1 MKSNRNTNTNI
12 SMRVNRNIGTGMDAK
27 LSQQMNT
34 PADAGSGRT
43 LIWGCAIA
51 IIGFLAWASW
61 AELDQITRA
70 NGQVIASS
78 RNQVIQA
85 SEGGVLAELP
95 VREGALIKRGQ
106 LLARFDKT
114 KAESSYLE
122 SAAKAAALTAS
133 VARLNAEVF
142 GGAPRFPA
150 ELSNYPEF
158 RANQLALF
166 NKRQGAVLQEVSAL
180 DKSMQLISEE
190 LNMNLPLVASG
201 DVSRADILKLK
212 RQLVEI
218 QAQITN
224 RRNKYLQD
232 SQTDL
237 VKAQEELA
245 GTQQI
250 VTQRKEQ
257 LGFTELR
264 APMDGI
270 VRNVRLTTLGG
281 VAKPGEEIMQIV
293 PSDDDLIIEA
303 KVKPADIAFIKPGLS
318 AAVKLDAYDYQIYG
332 RLRGKVSYISAD
344 TLNED
349 VRTNEPAYYRVQV
362 KTSGRD
368 LVGRN
373 NERIVIQPG
382 MTGTVE
388 INTGTKTVLRYLTKP
403 ITKTFSEALGER

>member
-1 MKSNRNTNTNI
+1 MNTNGNRNPNTNI
-12 SMRVNRNIGTGMDAK
+12 SMQVNRQI
-27 LSQQMNT
+27 NT
-34 PADAGSGRT
+34 KPDAGGARA

-51 IIGFLAWASW
+51 ILGFLLWASW

-142 GGAPRFPA
+142 GGAPRFAA
-150 ELSNYPEF
+150 ELGNYPEF

-166 NKRQGAVLQEVSAL
+166 NKRQGAVHQEVSAL
-180 DKSMQLISEE
+180 EKSMQLISEE

-201 DVSRADILKLK
+201 DVSRAEILKLK
-212 RQLVEI
+212 RQVVEI

-237 VKAQEELA
+237 VKAQEDLA

-293 PSDDDLIIEA
+293 PSDDDLVIEA
-303 KVKPADIAFIKPGLS
+303 KVRPADIAFIKPGLS

-332 RLRGKVSYISAD
+332 RLKGKVSYISAD

-349 VRTNEPAYYRVQV
+349 VRTNEPAYYRVQI

-388 INTGTKTVLRYLTKP
+388 INTGKKTVLRYLTKP
-403 ITKTFSEALGER
+403 ITKTFSEAMGER